1 MSLTHD
7 VHSMNISGSTIF
19 HATQDHA
26 CHSFNHDQHRPRP
39 NMSQILP
46 RLFTWEGD
54 AVQVR
59 HGLMLVGQS
68 YGAKS
73 CLLRCLAA
81 SLGLLHAKGLLSE
94 NE

>member
-1 MSLTHD
+1 
-7 VHSMNISGSTIF
+7 
-19 HATQDHA
+19 
-26 CHSFNHDQHRPRP
+26 
-39 NMSQILP
+39 MSQILP